1 MKNADHLLLRKI
13 VVTGPCEF
21 EVLGII
27 NLLRQKG
34 FNVCN
39 SKEMTAGP
47 GDLLIFAMSAMP
59 VLGYWKHIE
68 HLQKICHGGTYGVVA
83 IIPLSLKD
91 VVVRKAICPV
101 VQGDGKIS
109 TLSNELLAMADAW
122 IKDSTVWKYARKDW
136 LKENNQPVKTLSI
149 GAIQAVQNL
158 LSGKPVYRKVHYHHR
173 YLAINKLGFANKQQ
187 FLVFNAGF
195 ASL

>member
-27 NLLRQKG
+27 SLLRQQG
-34 FNVCN
+34 YNVCN
-39 SKEMTAGP
+39 SKEMTADS
-47 GDLLIFAMSAMP
+47 GDLLIFALSAMP
-59 VLGYWKHIE
+59 TLGYWKHIE
-68 HLQKICHGGTYGVVA
+68 NLQKICHGGTYGVVA

-91 VVVRKAICPV
+91 VVIRKAICPV

-109 TLSNELLAMADAW
+109 TLSIELLAMVEIW
-122 IKDSTVWKYARKDW
+122 IKGSAAWKYASKSC
-136 LKENNQPVKTLSI
+136 LKKTLST

-158 LSGKPVYRKVHYHHR
+158 LLGKPAYLKTHYYHR
-173 YLAINKLGFANKQQ
+173 HQAMSKLGFTNKLQ

-195 ASL
+195 SSL

>member
-1 MKNADHLLLRKI
+1 MKISDHLLLRKI

-27 NLLRQKG
+27 SLLHRQG

-39 SKEMTAGP
+39 SNEMTADS
-47 GDLLIFAMSAMP
+47 GDLLIFALSAMP
-59 VLGYWKHIE
+59 ILGYWKHIE
-68 HLQKICHGGTYGVVA
+68 YLQKICHNGTYRVVA
-83 IIPLSLKD
+83 IIPSALKD

-109 TLSNELLAMADAW
+109 TLSNELQATVDTW
-122 IKDSTVWKYARKDW
+122 IKDSTVWKYSRKDS
-136 LKENNQPVKTLSI
+136 LKKTLST

-158 LSGKPVYRKVHYHHR
+158 LSGKPVYRKTHYYYRHQ
-173 YLAINKLGFANKQQ
+173 AMSKLGFANKLQ
-187 FLVFNAGF
+187 FLVFNAGYYPF
-195 ASL
+195 